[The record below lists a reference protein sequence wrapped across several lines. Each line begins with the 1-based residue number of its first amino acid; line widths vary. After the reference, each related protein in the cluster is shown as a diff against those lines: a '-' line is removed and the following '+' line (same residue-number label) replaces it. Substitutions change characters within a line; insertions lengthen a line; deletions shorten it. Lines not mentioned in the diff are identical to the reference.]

1 MKVLKT
7 LVFVLLVLFPVVSA
21 PSDSLERIAPE
32 ELKKLMESKADI
44 MVVDAQPKVAYEMG
58 HIQGA
63 INFPWAAEIKP
74 PLALSRSKSLIL
86 YCDCAHEED
95 AEDLGKQLSQTWGY
109 TNIKVLEGGWSKWR
123 KLGYPAEKGER

>member
-1 MKVLKT
+1 MKILT
-7 LVFVLLVLFPVVSA
+7 TIALVLLVFIPVGSA
-21 PSDSLERIAPE
+21 PFESVQRITPE

-58 HIQGA
+58 HIKGA
-63 INFPWAAEIKP
+63 ISFPWAAEIKP
-74 PLALSRSKSLIL
+74 PVALSRSKPVIL

-95 AEDLGKQLSQTWGY
+95 SEDLGTQLSQKWGY

-123 KLGYPAEKGER
+123 KLGYPVEKSEK